1 MSERPI
7 QGADRLSDFET
18 LLWTLERDPQL
29 ASGFANI
36 TLLDRPADL
45 DRMRV
50 RMRRAAAII
59 PQLRRRILT
68 DPAGIAS
75 PRWVDDPD
83 FRIERHVRRLTLERP
98 GDDDQLVAA
107 AMAFCNRPY
116 DEEHPLW
123 EFLLVDGIVGT
134 GGAMLQRFHHTIAD
148 GVGMMRMSEQFIDLE
163 RDPPEPDPVDLP
175 APAAL
180 PSALGASRDALGH
193 TLART
198 IASIG
203 HGFAGAGEMLRH
215 PTRLGHEATRT
226 LEVVRALTN
235 EVAAMGRRHSPVWT
249 ERSGD
254 HTLRLLRIPFDDVRR
269 VAKNHDVTINDVFVA
284 AAAGGAGSYH
294 SLAGAPVSEL
304 RMAMPVNT
312 RTDRSTGGNAFGM
325 ARVLVPTVGDPIQR
339 LRTTNAALGGVRTG
353 AGVSLMANLAV
364 IANMLPASVLVTVT
378 RSQVSSVDFTTSNV
392 RGAPVPV
399 YLAGALVESNHPIG
413 PLAGTAF
420 NLTML
425 SYNGSL
431 DMGLHMDTAAISEP
445 DLLARC
451 VRDAFDELCAV

>member
-29 ASGFANI
+29 ASAFANI

-50 RMRRAAAII
+50 RMQRAAALV

-68 DPAGIAS
+68 DPAGVAS

-83 FRIERHVRRLTLERP
+83 FTIERHVRGLTLEQP
-98 GDDDQLVAA
+98 GDHDQLIQA
-107 AMAFCNRPY
+107 AMAFCDRPF
-116 DEEHPLW
+116 DAEHPLW

-163 RDPPEPDPVDLP
+163 RDPRDLDPVDFP
-175 APAAL
+175 APMPL
-180 PSALGASRDALGH
+180 PSALRASRDALGH
-193 TLART
+193 TLSRT
-198 IASIG
+198 ITSIG
-203 HGFAGAGEMLRH
+203 QGLADAGEMLRH
-215 PTRLGHEATRT
+215 PARLGHEAQHTI
-226 LEVVRALTN
+226 EVTRALAN
-235 EVAAMGRRHSPVWT
+235 EVTAMGHRRSPVWT
-249 ERSGD
+249 ARSGD
-254 HTLRLLRIPFDDVRR
+254 HALRLLRVPFDDVRR
-269 VAKNHDVTINDVFVA
+269 VAKNHDVTINHVFVA
-284 AAAGGAGSYH
+284 AAAGGAGAYH
-294 SLAGAPVSEL
+294 NLAGAPVPEL

-312 RTDRSTGGNAFGM
+312 RTDRSAGGNAFGM
-325 ARVLVPTVGDPIQR
+325 ARVLVPTVSDPFER
-339 LRTTNAALGGVRTG
+339 LRTTKDALGEARTG

-364 IANMLPASVLVTVT
+364 IANLLPANVLVTVT

-431 DMGLHMDTAAISEP
+431 DMGLHMDVAAISEP

-451 VRDAFDELCAV
+451 VGDAFEELCEM